1 MLDKEFEVFESKL
14 TVLNSF
20 VVQLRTTTNEN
31 CLRLSDA
38 LEAVLKTGSFDE
50 IETAFE
56 WCREEYL
63 KLNGAVKEERDSG

>member
-1 MLDKEFEVFESKL
+1 VI
-14 TVLNSF
+14 
-20 VVQLRTTTNEN
+20 QLRTTTNEN

-63 KLNGAVKEERDSG
+63 KLNGAVKEERHSG